1 MGGNIWA
8 KSKEGKGST
17 FIFSI
22 KTSEYLKETD
32 SAPIIL
38 SQVNDEELLM
48 GYKILIAEDNRINQE
63 VALLIL
69 KGLGGTADIAEN
81 GKETLEACRQK
92 DYDLIFMDVQ
102 MPEMDGLEATRSI
115 LSNESSYGSPY
126 IIAITAGAFEEDM
139 KLCLDSGMKDF
150 ISKPI
155 MLDRLKS
162 AITKF
167 RELVEL

>member
-1 MGGNIWA
+1 
-8 KSKEGKGST
+8 
-17 FIFSI
+17 
-22 KTSEYLKETD
+22 
-32 SAPIIL
+32 
-38 SQVNDEELLM
+38 
-48 GYKILIAEDNRINQE
+48 
-63 VALLIL
+63 
-69 KGLGGTADIAEN
+69 
-81 GKETLEACRQK
+81 EACRLK